1 VVSSDSCR
9 ALVSDDERDQSA
21 SEEALDLMRVIVE
34 KRLRHNRLSVVDATN
49 VRLEQRAPLLALA
62 RRYGRPAFAVVFD
75 LPEDVCLEHN
85 AARSG
90 RSVPERVVRRQ
101 LSDLRDSL
109 ATLQAEGYTGIIAF
123 GSLEEVAAA
132 RVIRG

>member
-21 SEEALDLMRVIVE
+21 SEEAFDLMRVIVE

-85 AARSG
+85 SARSG
-90 RSVPERVVRRQ
+90 RSVPERVVRQQ
-101 LSDLRDSL
+101 LSDLRNSL
-109 ATLQAEGYTGIIAF
+109 ATLHAEGYADIVAF